1 MEVRYTELANA
12 LVKQITEGTLEVGD
26 QLPSELALA
35 EQYKVSRT
43 TIRSALNIVEGL
55 GLIARKR
62 RAGTVVV
69 SKETTNRYTKSL
81 HNIEDLVN
89 YASHTE
95 RTIIEVSTTV
105 SDDKLAAALECRPGQ
120 VWLKIRMLRTE
131 KPPEK
136 APVCWTDA
144 YLDPKEGAAIR
155 HLLVDGSG
163 LLCNLIEETTGRA
176 VMDVKQQIGATSI
189 PAEMASRLQAV
200 ADTPGLEITRQY
212 IDKAKQKFLITVST
226 YPADKFKYTFWMHR
240 AQATEV

>member
-12 LVKQITEGTLEVGD
+12 LVKQITEGALDIGD
-26 QLPSELALA
+26 QLPSEVALA
-35 EQYKVSRT
+35 EQYGVSRT

-69 SKETTNRYTKSL
+69 SKETTNNYTKSL

-95 RTIIEVSTTV
+95 RTIIDVSTAV
-105 SDDKLAAALECRPGQ
+105 CDDRLAAALECRPGQ
-120 VWLKIRMLRTE
+120 VWMKIRMLRS
-131 KPPEK
+131 EK
-136 APVCWTDA
+136 APENTPVCWTDA
-144 YLDPKEGAAIR
+144 YLDPKEAAAIR
-155 HLLVDGSG
+155 HLLQDGPG

-189 PAEMASRLQAV
+189 SAEIAGPLQALP
-200 ADTPGLEITRQY
+200 DSPGLEITRQY
-212 IDKAKQKFLITVST
+212 LDKAKQKFLITVST

-240 AQATEV
+240 TQATGL